1 MPKFNSLRHLPSL
14 RRLRTVFGP
23 SSSTAS
29 TTTSY
34 TSRSPSSA
42 SSYTHTPGFD
52 VNFPE
57 TAPDLLTCIVDDM
70 RSFRSRGNGNQLAQL
85 DLESKIFAHKL
96 VAVMEPRV
104 DFGASL
110 DGFEEVLRGQM

>member
-1 MPKFNSLRHLPSL
+1 
-14 RRLRTVFGP
+14 
-23 SSSTAS
+23 
-29 TTTSY
+29 
-34 TSRSPSSA
+34 
-42 SSYTHTPGFD
+42 
-52 VNFPE
+52 
-57 TAPDLLTCIVDDM
+57 M